1 MPIRNAPRMAIG
13 LVAFLGASEIAAQPE
28 MVPADP
34 MRAHHAYGYSVLPP
48 PGKKWFVS
56 PKMAGHRTAFYRK
69 PSRREMKRMHSLVVA
84 VAPIWVTG
92 CHDADA
98 CLQMALAEMR
108 QVESGSRHTMIA
120 VNQLP
125 APGLQSGCT
134 RITALQQDRGVPG
147 QKGTVFEIHV
157 DGMLCS
163 HPDAPNLILHPNYSE
178 RLRQGDRKHRL
189 SQDDVEEFLRG
200 FEFKPVGPVV
210 DSVQRFKAALGA
222 IAWDGSHL
230 WVQNKQ
236 QLSLV
241 DIETNLVQRSFA
253 VPASGM
259 ALEYAQQS
267 LWLGETENRKLTR
280 LDPETGVVVASF
292 SLQGSPVDIAS
303 VGDSIWVTQQD
314 HGDVIRIDAK
324 ENAIAASISVGTANT
339 GVVAAFESIWVSN
352 LDENS
357 VFRINPATNSVIAK
371 MYVCER
377 PFDLV
382 SLSDFVWVGCHGT
395 GTIAKIDPSSNR
407 VVARL
412 EVGGSPFSL
421 DGNERDLWITNQ
433 EQGTLSRFDIDAGEV
448 SAILPI
454 GPQAVFVLTVPGSVW
469 VTEYSSGS
477 LFRIVDRKQNQE
489 FSIDSGSNNQ

>member
-1 MPIRNAPRMAIG
+1 MSVTGRMALV
-13 LVAFLGASEIAAQPE
+13 LVAFLSVSEISAQPE

-34 MRAHHAYGYSVLPP
+34 MRPHHAYGYSILPP
-48 PGKKWFVS
+48 PGKNWFVGS
-56 PKMAGHRTAFYRK
+56 GMAGHMTAFIRK
-69 PSRREMKRMHSLVVA
+69 PSRKEMKKMHSLVAA
-84 VAPIWVTG
+84 VASFWVAG
-92 CHDADA
+92 CHEADT
-98 CLQMALAEMR
+98 CLEVALAEMR

-120 VNQLP
+120 VNELP
-125 APGLQSGCT
+125 APVLQSGCT

-147 QKGTVFEIHV
+147 QESKVFEIHV

-189 SQDDVEEFLRG
+189 SQDDVEEFLRS

-222 IAWDGSHL
+222 IAWDGIHL
-230 WVQNKQ
+230 WVQHNQ

-241 DIETNLVQRSFA
+241 DIETNLTKHSFA
-253 VPASGM
+253 IPAGGM

-267 LWLGETENRKLTR
+267 LWLGEIELPKLR
-280 LDPETGVVVASF
+280 RFDPKSGVVIAS
-292 SLQGSPVDIAS
+292 LALPGSPVDIAYAA
-303 VGDSIWVTQQD
+303 DSIWVVLED
-314 HGDVIRIDAK
+314 HGDVIRVDAAA
-324 ENAIAASISVGTANT
+324 NTIAATISVGTSNT
-339 GVVAAFESIWVSN
+339 GVLAAFESIWVSN

-377 PFDLV
+377 PLDLM
-382 SLSDFVWVGCHGT
+382 SLSDFVWVGCNGS

-412 EVGGSPFSL
+412 EVGGSPFFL
-421 DGNERDLWITNQ
+421 DGNERDLWITNL
-433 EQGTLSRFDIDAGEV
+433 EQGTVSRFDIDAGEV

-454 GPQAVFVLTVPGSVW
+454 GPRAAFVRTVPGSVW
-469 VTEYSSGS
+469 VTENSTGS
-477 LFRIVDRKQNQE
+477 LFRIVDRK
-489 FSIDSGSNNQ
+489 